1 MTFRDR
7 ITEQG
12 KKLLQDPRIAQA
24 MQDPRVVKATMRAIQ
39 LRGEV
44 QERIDA
50 RVDEIAQSLN
60 LATKKEVRELK
71 RTIRK
76 MEREMSKL
84 QADKK
89 KK

>member
-1 MTFRDR
+1 VSLKDR

-12 KKLLQDPRIAQA
+12 KKLLQDPRISQA

-44 QERIDA
+44 QEKIDA
-50 RVDEIAQSLN
+50 RVDELAQSLN

-84 QADKK
+84 QAEKK
-89 KK
+89 K

>member
-1 MTFRDR
+1 VSLKDR
-7 ITEQG
+7 ITEQS

-44 QERIDA
+44 QEKIDA
-50 RVDEIAQSLN
+50 RVDELAQSLN

-84 QADKK
+84 QAGQKK
-89 KK
+89 